1 MAVNVNNTQNICNV
15 SQFNEAQALM
25 DFICPKL
32 CQYFNDYLILT
43 ANINANPQALSSGVG
58 DSGLIAV
65 TNQLR
70 SYVNMVVEF
79 FNISQFQ
86 AIAYLYQNCTQ
97 TGGLSYV
104 PYCKVRPN
112 TSITWNDILGQAP
125 STQAGLMVGYL
136 EVLDTSSGGNVI
148 IGSPVNLSNE
158 LFLENT
164 NLTIDDSLNV
174 RPR

>member
-1 MAVNVNNTQNICNV
+1 MAVNVNSTENLCNV

-32 CQYFNDYLILT
+32 CQYFNDYLLLT
-43 ANINANPQALSSGVG
+43 ANVNANPNMTGG
-58 DSGLIAV
+58 NNNLIAV

-112 TSITWNDILGQAP
+112 TSMTWNDILGQAP

-164 NLTIDDSLNV
+164 NLTIDESLNV

>member
-1 MAVNVNNTQNICNV
+1 MAVNVNSTQNLCNV

-32 CQYFNDYLILT
+32 CQYYNDYLILT
-43 ANINANPQALSSGVG
+43 ANINANPNFSGG
-58 DSGLIAV
+58 NTNLIAV

-97 TGGLSYV
+97 ADGLSYIQG
-104 PYCKVRPN
+104 CKVRPN
-112 TSITWNDILGQAP
+112 TSITWNEILGQAP

-136 EVLDTSSGGNVI
+136 EVPDTSSSGNVI
-148 IGSPVNLSNE
+148 VGSPVSLGNE
-158 LFLENT
+158 VFLENT
-164 NLTIDDSLNV
+164 NLTIDESLNV

>member
-1 MAVNVNNTQNICNV
+1 MAVNINNTQNICNV

-32 CQYFNDYLILT
+32 CNYFNDYLILT
-43 ANINANPQALSSGVG
+43 ANINANPQAQSSGVG
-58 DSGLIAV
+58 DNGLINV

-79 FNISQFQ
+79 FNISQYQ
-86 AIAYLYQNCTQ
+86 AIGYLYENCTQ
-97 TGGLSYV
+97 TSGLSYV

-136 EVLDTSSGGNVI
+136 EILDTSSSGNVG
-148 IGSPVNLSNE
+148 IGSPLDLSNE
-158 LFLENT
+158 VFLENT

>member
-1 MAVNVNNTQNICNV
+1 MAVNVNSTQNICNV

-32 CQYFNDYLILT
+32 CNYFNDYLILT
-43 ANINANPQALSSGVG
+43 ANVNANPNLSGG
-58 DSGLIAV
+58 NTNLIAV

-86 AIAYLYQNCTQ
+86 AIAYLYENCTQ
-97 TGGLSYV
+97 TMGLSYV

-112 TSITWNDILGQAP
+112 TS
-125 STQAGLMVGYL
+125 S
-136 EVLDTSSGGNVI
+136 NV
-148 IGSPVNLSNE
+148 E
-158 LFLENT
+158 
-164 NLTIDDSLNV
+164 
-174 RPR
+174 